1 MQDSTKAFW
10 MEVAPITGQK
20 SKPTEGGILIIGS
33 GLTGASAA
41 YWLQQAGSE
50 DLKMVDFE
58 VEKSATFRNCG
69 HILYGT
75 VESMQALAALHG
87 KETAKEIWSYSIDVC
102 HEVRDTV
109 KRLNLDA
116 DYAQSGYLVIGIDE
130 TENSE
135 IKESIELLT
144 SMGFESSYVS
154 RNTLHEYG
162 FKNITGARYEP
173 GSAQAHPVKFR
184 NGVLHKAIK
193 DGLEYFSGVRVD
205 ACEEEGELVSVTTNQ
220 GTFKYDAVVI
230 ATSAYSPLVSS
241 FYDTRRLVEPFKGQ
255 IITSKPL
262 KKKFAVTH
270 PHSFDHGYEYA
281 IITEDNRLMIG
292 GWRNQTPN
300 GEVGTYD
307 VMPNPMVDKG
317 LQDFV
322 SNHYE
327 IDEKIEWEYSWAG
340 IMDASK
346 TGFPFIGPTSSPR
359 IYTCAG
365 YTGHGFSWAH
375 GSAKLL
381 ADIMAG
387 NPIPKVARYFNPK
400 SL

>member
-1 MQDSTKAFW
+1 MKDSTKAFW
-10 MEVAPITGQK
+10 MEVPPIEGK
-20 SKPTEGGILIIGS
+20 NSKPAEGGVLIIGS
-33 GLTGASAA
+33 GLTGASSA
-41 YWLQQAGSE
+41 YWLQEAGFE
-50 DLKMVDFE
+50 DITLVDFE

-75 VESMQALAALHG
+75 VESMQALTALHG
-87 KETAKEIWSYSIDVC
+87 KETAKEIWGYSIDIC
-102 HEVRDTV
+102 HEVRETV
-109 KRLNLDA
+109 KRLNIEA
-116 DYAQSGYLVIGIDE
+116 DYAQSGYVVIAIDE
-130 TENSE
+130 NEDKE
-135 IKESIELLT
+135 IKESISLMNE
-144 SMGFESSYVS
+144 MGFESSYVS
-154 RNTLHEYG
+154 RQTLKEYG
-162 FKNITGARYEP
+162 FKNVFGARYEP

-184 NGVLHKAIK
+184 NGLLKKALA
-193 DGLEYFSGVRVD
+193 DGLQYFSGVKVT
-205 ACEEEGELVSVTTNQ
+205 ACEEDGDRVAVTTNY
-220 GTFKYDAVVI
+220 GVLHYDAVVI

-241 FYDTRRLVEPFKGQ
+241 FYNSRRLVEPFKGQ

-262 KKKFAVTH
+262 RHKFPLTH

-281 IITEDNRLMIG
+281 LVTGDNRLMIG

-300 GEVGTYD
+300 MEVGTYD
-307 VMPNPMVDKG
+307 VIPNPMVEKG

-322 SNHYE
+322 TRHYE
-327 IDEKIEWEYSWAG
+327 MEEKVEWEYSWAG

-387 NPIPKVARYFNPK
+387 NPIPKVARFFNPK